1 MFYSLIMK
9 DTNLG
14 PPDFDSPQRYTS
26 GYGKI
31 VKFSVMK
38 IYNYE
43 QGKNVLHPGNSD
55 QNYNIL

>member
-1 MFYSLIMK
+1 MK